1 MSYQVTARKWRPMVF
16 EDVIG
21 QSHVANTLRNA
32 IASNRLAHAFI
43 FTGGR
48 GCGKTTTARILAK
61 AVNCLHP
68 QDSNPCN
75 ACEICD
81 EINAGRSLDII
92 EIDGAS
98 TNSVDDIR
106 SIKEAVRYAPS
117 RGGKRVYIIDEVHML
132 SKGAF
137 NALLKTLEEPPEHV
151 IFIFATT
158 EIQKVPTTIISRCQ
172 RYDFR
177 RISIEDIISRLRFI
191 ALQEGITVDDDAL
204 LMIAKK
210 ADGAMRDAQSI
221 FDQSVSFCGNA
232 ITAQQLISV
241 LNIVDQE
248 YYFRVTDVITAHDP
262 RAALELVD
270 EVVRAG
276 YDLKEF
282 VSGIA
287 EHLRNLL
294 IAKTTESTRLIEAS
308 EIHRKHY
315 AKIAEQFTEADIL
328 RLSKLTT
335 DAETLLRYH
344 SQPRFALEVALV
356 QMVKI
361 ASAVDIGKLLQDI
374 GELKNAP
381 RAATM
386 ASIPPTKPL
395 SFSDKK
401 TSYAP
406 ADAPTSIDPIPVMP
420 PAGRSIEPPR
430 ATPTPAASKF
440 SIDQVQPHWNVFVEQ
455 AKKEKIGVGTILA
468 ECLLLD
474 VQNGAIRIACAD
486 DYHLSMLRRNQQYLT
501 QLFCGI
507 AGLSAAINPV
517 IHKTGSTEPSPLSAA
532 APAIGAAPAAA
543 FVEKDHPFIGKL
555 ARDFGAE
562 RV

>member
-1 MSYQVTARKWRPMVF
+1 MSYLVTARKWRPMVF
-16 EDVIG
+16 DDVIG
-21 QSHVANTLRNA
+21 QSHISNTLRNA
-32 IASNRLAHAFI
+32 LAGNRLAHAFI

-68 QDSNPCN
+68 KNFDPCN
-75 ACEICD
+75 ECEICE

-158 EIQKVPTTIISRCQ
+158 EIQRVPTTIISRCQ

-177 RISIEDIISRLRFI
+177 RISIKDIMSRLRHI
-191 ALQEGITVDDDAL
+191 AGQETISIDDDAL

-210 ADGAMRDAQSI
+210 ADGAMRDAQSL
-221 FDQSVSFCGNA
+221 FDQAVSFCDDR
-232 ITAQQLISV
+232 ITAKQLISV
-241 LNIVDQE
+241 LNIVDLE
-248 YYFRVTDVITAHDP
+248 YYFRVTDVIAAHDS
-262 RAALELVD
+262 RAALQLVD
-270 EVVRAG
+270 DVVRTG

-294 IAKTTESTRLIEAS
+294 IARTTGSTRLIEAP
-308 EIHRKHY
+308 EVHRAQY
-315 AKIAEQFTEADIL
+315 ATAAEQFTEADIL

-335 DAETLLRYH
+335 DTEASLRYH

-356 QMVKI
+356 QMAKI
-361 ASAVDIGKLLQDI
+361 SVTVDLGRLLQDI
-374 GELKNAP
+374 EALRGVP
-381 RAATM
+381 R
-386 ASIPPTKPL
+386 PV
-395 SFSDKK
+395 
-401 TSYAP
+401 
-406 ADAPTSIDPIPVMP
+406 APTVPAHKSPAVSEEKTLYVPQSTPNPFESNPVKSFTGKENEPVRVPQPP
-420 PAGRSIEPPR
+420 PA
-430 ATPTPAASKF
+430 SKISF
-440 SIDQVQPHWNVFVEQ
+440 EQLRGHWDAFVES
-455 AKKEKIGVGTILA
+455 AKRGKIGVGTIL
-468 ECLLLD
+468 EKCSPLD
-474 VQNGAIRIACAD
+474 VHVGVFRIACTD
-486 DYHLSMLRRNQQYLT
+486 EYHLSTLRRNQQYLT
-501 QLFCGI
+501 QLFCE
-507 AGLSAAINPV
+507 LSGVSVAVNP
-517 IHKTGSTEPSPLSAA
+517 ILHKANAPVLPSVLAVATTSS
-532 APAIGAAPAAA
+532 PATP
-543 FVEKDHPFIGKL
+543 EKDHPLLGKL
-555 ARDFGAE
+555 YRDFGAE
-562 RV
+562 KV

>member
-270 EVVRAG
+270 EVVRA
-276 YDLKEF
+276 
-282 VSGIA
+282 
-287 EHLRNLL
+287 
-294 IAKTTESTRLIEAS
+294 
-308 EIHRKHY
+308 
-315 AKIAEQFTEADIL
+315 
-328 RLSKLTT
+328 
-335 DAETLLRYH
+335 
-344 SQPRFALEVALV
+344 
-356 QMVKI
+356 
-361 ASAVDIGKLLQDI
+361 
-374 GELKNAP
+374 
-381 RAATM
+381 
-386 ASIPPTKPL
+386 
-395 SFSDKK
+395 
-401 TSYAP
+401 
-406 ADAPTSIDPIPVMP
+406 
-420 PAGRSIEPPR
+420 
-430 ATPTPAASKF
+430 
-440 SIDQVQPHWNVFVEQ
+440 
-455 AKKEKIGVGTILA
+455 
-468 ECLLLD
+468 
-474 VQNGAIRIACAD
+474 
-486 DYHLSMLRRNQQYLT
+486 
-501 QLFCGI
+501 
-507 AGLSAAINPV
+507 
-517 IHKTGSTEPSPLSAA
+517 
-532 APAIGAAPAAA
+532 
-543 FVEKDHPFIGKL
+543 
-555 ARDFGAE
+555 
-562 RV
+562 